1 MTQPYAIYADVCCLS
16 RPLDDLQQSRVKLE
30 AEAMLSILQKCED
43 REWLLLSSD
52 AIRFEIARNTD
63 SSKQEQLEDILSVAQ
78 THLSSTPEIEA
89 HAQELMQLGFKLYD
103 ALHLAFAQSA
113 SADIFLTTDDR
124 LLRKANQYPK
134 IVIIPVE
141 NPVVWL
147 MKLLQ
152 EENMDYETS

>member
-1 MTQPYAIYADVCCLS
+1 MTQPYVTYADVCCRN
-16 RPLDDLQQSRVKLE
+16 RPLDDSQQSRVKLE
-30 AEAMLSILQKCED
+30 AEAMLSILQRCED
-43 REWLLLSSD
+43 REWSLLSSD

-63 SSKQEQLEDILSVAQ
+63 SSKQEQLEATLSIAQ

-89 HAQELMQLGFKLYD
+89 SAQELIQLGFKLYD

-113 SADIFLTTDDR
+113 SVDIFLTTDDR
-124 LLRKANQYPK
+124 LLRKAKQYPE
-134 IVIIPVE
+134 VVTIPVE

-152 EENMDYETS
+152 EENVNNETS

>member
-1 MTQPYAIYADVCCLS
+1 MTQIYVIYADICCLN

-63 SSKQEQLEDILSVAQ
+63 SSKQEQLETTLSIAQ

-89 HAQELMQLGFKLYD
+89 SAQELMQLGFKLYD

-113 SADIFLTTDDR
+113 SVDIFLTTDDR
-124 LLRKANQYPK
+124 LLRKAKQYPE
-134 IVIIPVE
+134 IVTIPVE

-147 MKLLQ
+147 MNRLQ
-152 EENMDYETS
+152 EENTNHETS